1 LADTTVNAEAHDSQ
15 GAAGTPLLLTQDDLG
30 EERRTDAAE
39 DKLTATALFRSPPA
53 AQGSERR
60 SGNVTGHTT
69 ADDAST
75 GNIGDVNEALTD
87 TVGNDVDVDAFTGD
101 DDDFDDALAGF

>member
-1 LADTTVNAEAHDSQ
+1 
-15 GAAGTPLLLTQDDLG
+15 LG
-30 EERRTDAAE
+30 EERHADAADDE
-39 DKLTATALFRSPPA
+39 LTAMVLFRSPPV

-75 GNIGDVNEALTD
+75 GNVGDVNKA
-87 TVGNDVDVDAFTGD
+87 
-101 DDDFDDALAGF
+101 